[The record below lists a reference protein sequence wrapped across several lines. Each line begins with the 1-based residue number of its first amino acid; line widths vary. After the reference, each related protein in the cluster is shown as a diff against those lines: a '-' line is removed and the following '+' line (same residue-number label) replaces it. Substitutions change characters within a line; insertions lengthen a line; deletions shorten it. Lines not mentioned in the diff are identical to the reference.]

1 MVEGFWSAL
10 SLSQTS
16 LLSFSWACFKDA
28 GHSCQTP
35 LHSVAKMLSSFHAP
49 PLSVL
54 PNNASEVK
62 LPQMFWPLVC
72 ALARFSFPSCGSKAR
87 SDWLVGYTVSISTIG
102 ACKSWVIPLKCTG
115 APKVHADVF
124 SWAVGRVN
132 VSVVGLYSNISCSCF
147 SPSNYESVYITFYLP
162 FFPSYL
168 SLCTLLF
175 YPSIHLHHI
184 FFMSLYFIH

>member
-54 PNNASEVK
+54 PNNASQVK

-102 ACKSWVIPLKCTG
+102 ACKSWVIPLKRTG
-115 APKVHADVF
+115 APKVHADIF

-132 VSVVGLYSNISCSCF
+132 VSVVGLYSTSSCF
-147 SPSNYESVYITFYLP
+147 SPCNHESVYITFYWP

-175 YPSIHLHHI
+175 YSSIHLLHI
-184 FFMSLYFIH
+184 FFRSLYFIH